1 MPNPNLPVPAYHG
14 VLATAHHDRAAVRQ
28 AKALQR
34 RANAVR
40 ATDAAR
46 RYVASG
52 RMQDIGDLA
61 EDALEIGGDIAAHAE
76 AKIAAH
82 PLFARELMGVASTGT
97 RGLTSEI
104 RSYIEDG
111 R

>member
-1 MPNPNLPVPAYHG
+1 MQSNQLVPVRHVG
-14 VLATAHHDRAAVRQ
+14 LAVSREDRALVKH

-34 RANAVR
+34 RAVAVR
-40 ATDAAR
+40 AEDAAR
-46 RYVASG
+46 CYVAHG
-52 RMQDIGDLA
+52 RMHDVGGLA

-111 R
+111 H